1 MLATENAYH
10 ARGLIAIMVC
20 DDLWLHITRDA
31 VQVATGSWLDIPHHD
46 VGVKFY
52 PPSGFL
58 LLLPSPNLRDHV
70 LASNDGLTIRR
81 AKLQLL
87 PWTCLAG
94 AEAAKMAFKI
104 RIFIE
109 CIPFHALVMMAR
121 QATIVLWSGSR
132 TRMT

>member
-1 MLATENAYH
+1 M
-10 ARGLIAIMVC
+10 
-20 DDLWLHITRDA
+20 
-31 VQVATGSWLDIPHHD
+31 
-46 VGVKFY
+46 GVEFY

-58 LLLPSPNLRDHV
+58 LLLPSQDLHDHV
-70 LASNDGLTIRR
+70 LASNDGLTIGC

-94 AEAAKMAFKI
+94 AEAAKMAFKV

-109 CIPFHALVMMAR
+109 CIPFHALVMTAR

-132 TRMT
+132 NRMT